1 MKSDGV
7 GLIDGVGVGYLNFAE
22 SKDFIALATS
32 SDTVGFITPVA
43 YLVAKLYSVRL
54 RMASPIQSE

>member
-7 GLIDGVGVGYLNFAE
+7 DCYYITFAV

-32 SDTVGFITPVA
+32 SDTVGFIPPLA
-43 YLVAKLYSVRL
+43 DFIAKLYSVRL
-54 RMASPIQSE
+54 RIASPKRW

>member
-7 GLIDGVGVGYLNFAE
+7 DCYYITFAE

-32 SDTVGFITPVA
+32 SDTVGFIPSMTD
-43 YLVAKLYSVRL
+43 LVAKLYSVRL
-54 RMASPIQSE
+54 RIASAIQST

>member
-7 GLIDGVGVGYLNFAE
+7 GLIDGVGVGYLTFAE

-32 SDTVGFITPVA
+32 SDTVGFIPPLA
-43 YLVAKLYSVRL
+43 DFIAKLYSVRI
-54 RMASPIQSE
+54 RMASPIQAE